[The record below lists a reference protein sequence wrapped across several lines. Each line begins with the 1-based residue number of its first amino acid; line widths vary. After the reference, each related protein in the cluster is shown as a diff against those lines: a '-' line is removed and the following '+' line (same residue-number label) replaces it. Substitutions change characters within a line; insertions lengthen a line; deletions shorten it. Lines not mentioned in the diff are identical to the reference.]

1 MFGAEPIIIQRL
13 QLLERHLEDE
23 NPILIEAV
31 NSFRELDKIAYRM
44 GMLRR
49 DQSFATLIPWWPLVS
64 VLGTFSAG
72 KSTFINDYIGM
83 KLQVSGNQAV
93 DDKFTVMCHSKEQQV
108 HTLPGLAL
116 DADPRFPFYQISE
129 EIEKVSDGEGKR
141 IDSYIQLKTCPSE
154 VLRGKILIDS
164 PGFDADDQRTATL
177 KLTEHIIDLSD
188 LVLVFFDAR
197 HPEPGAMQDTLN
209 HLVSGTI
216 HRADSSKFL
225 FILNQ
230 IDTAAREDNPEEVF
244 GAWQR
249 ALAQKG
255 LTAGRFY
262 TIYNEKAA
270 MPIEDEALRQRFS
283 SKRDHDL
290 ADIHSRIKQV
300 EIERAYRI
308 VGALEKLARNFEQRL
323 LPLMSEAL
331 QRWRKLT
338 LIGDGLLLALL
349 LGLGFY
355 TTVDT
360 QQGEMALAP
369 WVSSLSSQPLWGGV
383 SVALLAFIILYL
395 HYVVRNWARKPVL
408 KWLAQQA
415 NNDNDKEQL
424 RGVFMRSS
432 ASWRSVFQKIPCGWG
447 RGVKRR
453 LDTIISDTDRY
464 VQMLNDRYA
473 NPSGVHSAMPSESRS
488 QEPNSD

>member
-1 MFGAEPIIIQRL
+1 MFGAEPIIVQRL

-44 GMLRR
+44 GLLQRH
-49 DQSFATLIPWWPLVS
+49 QSFATLIPWWPLVS

-93 DDKFTVMCHSKEQQV
+93 DDKFTVMCHSQEQQIHV
-108 HTLPGLAL
+108 LPGLAL

-129 EIEKVSDGEGKR
+129 EIEKVSGGEGKR
-141 IDSYIQLKTCPSE
+141 IDTYIQLKTCPSE

-197 HPEPGAMQDTLN
+197 HPEPGAMQDTLT
-209 HLVSGTI
+209 HLVKNTI
-216 HRADSSKFL
+216 HRPDANKFL
-225 FILNQ
+225 YILNQ

-255 LTAGRFY
+255 LTAGKFY
-262 TIYNEKAA
+262 TIYNAKAA
-270 MPIEDEALRQRFS
+270 IPIDDPALRQRFE
-283 SKRDHDL
+283 SKRDHDM
-290 ADIHSRIKQV
+290 AEIHSRIKQV

-308 VGALEKLARNFEQRL
+308 IGALEKRARDFEQRIVPTL
-323 LPLMSEAL
+323 STAL
-331 QRWRKLT
+331 QQWRQRTLT
-338 LIGDGLLLALL
+338 LDGIALLLLALGGGYFAIESGDSGWAMVDWL
-349 LGLGFY
+349 QTLAANPVWGPTTLAMVVAVLFY
-355 TTVDT
+355 IHHILRRWA
-360 QQGEMALAP
+360 QQ
-369 WVSSLSSQPLWGGV
+369 S
-383 SVALLAFIILYL
+383 
-395 HYVVRNWARKPVL
+395 VL
-408 KWLAQQA
+408 KWVAAQGRS
-415 NNDNDKEQL
+415 DSDSEQL
-424 RGVFMRSS
+424 CGAFRRSTARWCS
-432 ASWRSVFQKIPCGWG
+432 IFQKLPCGWG
-447 RGVKRR
+447 KRVKRR
-453 LDTIISDTDRY
+453 LDKVIGETDRF
-464 VQMLNDRYA
+464 VQILNDKYA
-473 NPSGVHSAMPSESRS
+473 NPSGAKTAMPSPSSPTRREGI
-488 QEPNSD
+488 